1 MKHYCCIIESQ
12 TLEDDM
18 YTRLVMAVAKS
29 DWQINSGQDLLSDP
43 PIVGR
48 VTSRGKRFKT
58 AGRGY
63 GTAFIIAMCKE
74 IEAAMRRGSFPNPNL
89 EIPDIFVTNLMQT
102 DLPKET
108 LGAHFLGEIVY
119 SFSI

>member
-1 MKHYCCIIESQ
+1 MKHYCCIIETS
-12 TLEDDM
+12 LEGNN
-18 YTRLVMAVAKS
+18 TRVVMVVASS
-29 DWQINSGQDLLSDP
+29 DWPINSGNDLLTNP

-48 VTSRGKRFKT
+48 VTALGKRFKT

-63 GTAFIIAMCKE
+63 GTAFIIAMCQE
-74 IEAAMRRGSFPNPNL
+74 VEAAMRRGSFPNPNL

-108 LGAHFLGEIVY
+108 IGGHEFGEIVY

>member
-1 MKHYCCIIESQ
+1 MKHYCCIIEFSP
-12 TLEDDM
+12 EDEN
-18 YTRLVMAVAKS
+18 TRVVMVVASS
-29 DWQINSGQDLLSDP
+29 DWPINSGQDLLSDP

-74 IEAAMRRGSFPNPNL
+74 IETAMRRGSFPNPNL
-89 EIPDIFVTNLMQT
+89 EIPDIFVANLMRT
-102 DLPKET
+102 DLPTET
-108 LGAHFLGEIVY
+108 IGAHFLGEIVY